1 MQVKNLVREGVPYSE
16 ALATA
21 GTVATGLVGAGTTQ
35 ADALALTE
43 DFSVFATVAVGSGA
57 RLPAQSDRQDSYE
70 VANLG
75 ANALLVYPP
84 VGGTINALAANA
96 GFSVPA
102 GKVASIKKVN
112 GTLYI
117 ASVSA

>member
-1 MQVKNLVREGVPYSE
+1 MQVKNLVREGVPYSQ

-21 GTVATGLVGAGTTQ
+21 GTVATGLSAAGSTQ
-35 ADALALTE
+35 ATAAPIVE
-43 DFSVFATVAVGSGA
+43 DFSVFSTVAAGQGA
-57 RLPAQSDRQDSYE
+57 ILPAQSDRLDSYE

-96 GFSVPA
+96 GFSVAA
-102 GKVASIKKVN
+102 GKVASFKKVN

-117 ASVSA
+117 ACVSA